1 MSLCIE
7 LNDYKKHLGK
17 NINEHKQFENW
28 FLNEL
33 EKLLNNFRGNIVS
46 IYNLEGEYH
55 SFHVG
60 KKQNSLLIF
69 NNASLND
76 AAPPYK
82 LDQEVIVGDYIYHF
96 QNDMLGLHGSG
107 IPIVSDNGIPL
118 AEFFI
123 EDYQLNIL
131 YNVMDKY
138 SEENLNII
146 KHILTSL
153 NAIFKK
159 ELLVNSWKHS
169 EKKDELI
176 KKIEEN
182 TILLTT
188 TWLRDLQ
195 NKESRYKDDITHLK
209 LELKRA
215 IDNLTFVM
223 KQIEE
228 IKDDKDT
235 IAEKIIKDLDLIL
248 SCELIEDV
256 FIENDLFKVYTK
268 DLIITDDRGRR
279 YKGGNF
285 EITIEMKKSCV
296 TFKGSLKKQGFW
308 SNKDPHPHIAMSGE
322 ACLGNINSTVA
333 ELCSQNELYALVTIL
348 LDFLQS
354 ANTSD
359 PAGKYVLTYWEK
371 IDEDGNVIEKEDYDD
386 CEDEEEYTLV
396 CDDCGEE
403 MTDDECYTVYQ
414 GVDDNGDL
422 YGERLVCINC
432 RDNYY
437 YYDDYIEE
445 YLEG

>member
-1 MSLCIE
+1 MSLNIE

-33 EKLLNNFRGNIVS
+33 EKLLNNFRGNSVS

-55 SFHVG
+55 SYHVG
-60 KKQNSLLIF
+60 KKRNSLLIF
-69 NNASLND
+69 NNASLEY

-96 QNDMLGLHGSG
+96 QNDMLGLYGSG

-169 EKKDELI
+169 KKKDELI
-176 KKIEEN
+176 KKIKEN

-195 NKESRYKDDITHLK
+195 NKESRF
-209 LELKRA
+209 
-215 IDNLTFVM
+215 TF
-223 KQIEE
+223 
-228 IKDDKDT
+228 
-235 IAEKIIKDLDLIL
+235 
-248 SCELIEDV
+248 
-256 FIENDLFKVYTK
+256 
-268 DLIITDDRGRR
+268 G
-279 YKGGNF
+279 
-285 EITIEMKKSCV
+285 
-296 TFKGSLKKQGFW
+296 
-308 SNKDPHPHIAMSGE
+308 
-322 ACLGNINSTVA
+322 
-333 ELCSQNELYALVTIL
+333 SQN
-348 LDFLQS
+348 Q
-354 ANTSD
+354 
-359 PAGKYVLTYWEK
+359 
-371 IDEDGNVIEKEDYDD
+371 
-386 CEDEEEYTLV
+386 
-396 CDDCGEE
+396 
-403 MTDDECYTVYQ
+403 
-414 GVDDNGDL
+414 
-422 YGERLVCINC
+422 R
-432 RDNYY
+432 
-437 YYDDYIEE
+437 
-445 YLEG
+445 